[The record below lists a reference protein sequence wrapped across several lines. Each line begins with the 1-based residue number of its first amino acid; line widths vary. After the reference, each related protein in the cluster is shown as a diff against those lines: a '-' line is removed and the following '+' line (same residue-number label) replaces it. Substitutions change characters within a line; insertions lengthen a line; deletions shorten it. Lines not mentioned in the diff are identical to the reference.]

1 MTDTNSGITVQEGKE
16 NGIFVLPMPVIVDGE
31 EFLEGETINNEQL
44 YEALV
49 AEKDV
54 MTAQPLLKDLLE
66 FWDNILEEGYDEIV
80 YIPMSSGLSGS
91 CHTASQF
98 AEEYDGKIHVV
109 DNHRISVTLRDS
121 VYDAKKLVAQGKNGK
136 EVKEAL
142 EANAFNSSIY
152 ITVQS
157 LKYLKKSGRV
167 TPTAALIATAMNIKP
182 VLTIQGEKLD
192 AFAKVRGMKAAYNK
206 MIEAAR
212 TDLEERFSE
221 YPKERLSLCV
231 SGTFTNMEEK
241 DEWLNRV
248 KDEFPGYEVYYAPLS
263 CSIACHV
270 SVDTAGIA
278 WTVIEE

>member
-231 SGTFTNMEEK
+231 SGTFTKEEDK

>member
-66 FWDNILEEGYDEIV
+66 FWEDILEEGYDEIV

-231 SGTFTNMEEK
+231 SGTFTKEEDK

-248 KDEFPGYEVYYAPLS
+248 KDEFPSYEVYYAPLS

>member
-44 YEALV
+44 YEALID
-49 AEKDV
+49 EKDV

-98 AEEYDGKIHVV
+98 AEEYDGKIQVV

-121 VYDAKKLVAQGKNGK
+121 VYDAKKLVAKGKNGK

-231 SGTFTNMEEK
+231 SGTFTKEEDR

>member
-66 FWDNILEEGYDEIV
+66 FWDDILEEGYDEIV

-121 VYDAKKLVAQGKNGK
+121 VYDAKKLVAKGKNGK

-231 SGTFTNMEEK
+231 SGTFTKEEDK

>member
-121 VYDAKKLVAQGKNGK
+121 VYDAKKLVAKGMNGK

-142 EANAFNSSIY
+142 EANAFKQFNHLSI
-152 ITVQS
+152 
-157 LKYLKKSGRV
+157 
-167 TPTAALIATAMNIKP
+167 
-182 VLTIQGEKLD
+182 
-192 AFAKVRGMKAAYNK
+192 
-206 MIEAAR
+206 
-212 TDLEERFSE
+212 
-221 YPKERLSLCV
+221 
-231 SGTFTNMEEK
+231 
-241 DEWLNRV
+241 
-248 KDEFPGYEVYYAPLS
+248 
-263 CSIACHV
+263 
-270 SVDTAGIA
+270 
-278 WTVIEE
+278 

>member
-31 EFLEGETINNEQL
+31 EFLEGDTINNEQL

-231 SGTFTNMEEK
+231 SGTFTKEEDK